1 MTTLGVDEVL
11 TYLDECV
18 AEKGEDHYVTE
29 CYYSF
34 EDKYRGGEVFVD
46 HCIAGWVMVKAGMTL
61 PPVPG
66 NDTGNGDIITGNRF
80 QRFLQRTNQLDVFTE
95 EAWTVLRVAQAI
107 QDGSGD
113 EVSDGCDNS
122 DREWGL
128 AVKEARAQAE
138 ANQWVAI
145 QRDEVGDQVDY
156 VHEMLKDRELG
167 L

>member
-1 MTTLGVDEVL
+1 MTAIGVDGVL
-11 TYLDECV
+11 AYLDELV
-18 AEKGEDHYVTE
+18 VEHGADHYVTE
-29 CYYSF
+29 CYYTMTP
-34 EDKYRGGEVFVD
+34 EYEGEKAD

-113 EVSDGCDNS
+113 EISDGWNNE
-122 DREWGL
+122 DREWGK
-128 AVKEARAQAE
+128 AVEQAREVAE

-145 QRDEVGDQVDY
+145 RKRDEAGDRVDAA
-156 VHEMLKDRELG
+156 HELVKDNELG